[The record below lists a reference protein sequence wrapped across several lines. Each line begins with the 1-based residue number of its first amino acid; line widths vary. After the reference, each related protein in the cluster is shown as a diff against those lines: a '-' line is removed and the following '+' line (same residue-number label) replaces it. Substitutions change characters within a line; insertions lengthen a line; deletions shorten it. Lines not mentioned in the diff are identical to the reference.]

1 LITSNYDLITFS
13 KATAIYLLTHTY
25 QLTWANLDSN
35 LLFSLHDDLRII
47 WVKPLRPNKSHF
59 TLTGRTPISSIQC
72 HLLKLFLYHQK
83 WKTNFKAGQLSICYI
98 IQRVLKTQA
107 RNIVYSFPCSFSRS
121 LSPIGLK
128 ARGKEQTELLDI
140 FVHVW
145 LSRGNWWGKIFLSE
159 LYIVNRL
166 QGTHVLLVRSL
177 VDFVSANRWCQK
189 FSEPHWPEGRW

>member
-1 LITSNYDLITFS
+1 MRFLTWSQAIMTWSLS
-13 KATAIYLLTHTY
+13 PRQQRSIYLLT
-25 QLTWANLDSN
+25 LT
-35 LLFSLHDDLRII
+35 SLHEQI
-47 WVKPLRPNKSHF
+47 WILIFYFPCMMILGLFELNLWDPINPI
-59 TLTGRTPISSIQC
+59 TPISSIQC

-145 LSRGNWWGKIFLSE
+145 LSRGNWWGKIFL
-159 LYIVNRL
+159 YTVGI
-166 QGTHVLLVRSL
+166 
-177 VDFVSANRWCQK
+177 K
-189 FSEPHWPEGRW
+189 